1 MVDPLLYWPLVIEV
15 GALPQPALLP
25 AALVHVPDAQ

>member
-1 MVDPLLYWPLVIEV
+1 MGKPLLYWPLVIVV

-25 AALVHVPDAQ
+25 AALAHVPDAQ